1 MATRLKEE
9 NARIRLVIKNLQ
21 STKTHCMRLKDS
33 YTEISSNPI
42 FSEERYKKVAG
53 ELDKKSI
60 NKYAYPG
67 IRIMPH

>member
-21 STKTHCMRLKDS
+21 STKTYCMRLKDS

-53 ELDKKSI
+53 ELDQ
-60 NKYAYPG
+60 
-67 IRIMPH
+67 

>member
-42 FSEERYKKVAG
+42 FSEK
-53 ELDKKSI
+53 D
-60 NKYAYPG
+60 
-67 IRIMPH
+67 IRK